1 MKIILPLVAIAS
13 LLAPALLLVGC
24 SSLTTQHADRTWERV
39 GEPWTQRPPGCAD
52 TVRTIDA
59 EGNPSFGP
67 R

>member
-1 MKIILPLVAIAS
+1 MKIILPLVAIV
-13 LLAPALLLVGC
+13 LLFAPAVLLVGC
-24 SSLTTQHADRTWERV
+24 SSLTTRHV

>member
-1 MKIILPLVAIAS
+1 MKLYHFILLN
-13 LLAPALLLVGC
+13 ALFFTGC
-24 SSLTTQHADRTWERV
+24 AVS
-39 GEPWTQRPPGCAD
+39 EPWTQRPPGCAD